1 MARVLEFRCQLIFR
15 PEILTKNERLQIFQS
30 DKFLS
35 GIVDDI
41 RILQE
46 LLLEFWSEIQMASAM
61 IFNSLFQCAAGV
73 AYEIPCQKGLSY
85 AKQTAFFIFFKN

>member
-41 RILQE
+41 KILQE
-46 LLLEFWSEIQMASAM
+46 LLLEFWSEIRMASAM

-73 AYEIPCQKGLSY
+73 AYEIPC
-85 AKQTAFFIFFKN
+85 